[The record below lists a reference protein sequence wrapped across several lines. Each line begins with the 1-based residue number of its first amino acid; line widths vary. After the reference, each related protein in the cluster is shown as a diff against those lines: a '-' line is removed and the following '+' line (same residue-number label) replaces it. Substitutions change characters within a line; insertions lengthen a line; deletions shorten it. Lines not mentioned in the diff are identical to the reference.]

1 MQKGIW
7 EDRKHDS
14 LQIFVFMNNH
24 LKNMSIVF
32 VPEKL
37 RGRAQINQEIIQR
50 LLEENDQLVR
60 VIVEYQRK
68 GRATECVRYQQI
80 LHRNLVYLA
89 TIADTS
95 PNVLPAALPTPAE
108 NTGICAAAQVQ
119 REESKNLSPPAGKEN
134 TDTWGGTQ

>member
-1 MQKGIW
+1 
-7 EDRKHDS
+7 
-14 LQIFVFMNNH
+14 MNGYV
-24 LKNMSIVF
+24 KNMSIVF

-60 VIVEYQRK
+60 IIVEYQRK
-68 GRATECVRYQQI
+68 GRAAECVRYQQI

-95 PNVLPAALPTPAE
+95 PNILPAAPTTE
-108 NTGICAAAQVQ
+108 NMGICAAGQVQ
-119 REESKNLSPPAGKEN
+119 SEESKSLSPPAGKEN

>member
-1 MQKGIW
+1 
-7 EDRKHDS
+7 
-14 LQIFVFMNNH
+14 
-24 LKNMSIVF
+24 MSIVF

-60 VIVEYQRK
+60 IIVEYQRK
-68 GRATECVRYQQI
+68 GRAAECVRYQQI

-95 PNVLPAALPTPAE
+95 PNILPAAPTTPAE
-108 NTGICAAAQVQ
+108 NMGICAAAQVQ
-119 REESKNLSPPAGKEN
+119 SEESKSLSPPAGKEN